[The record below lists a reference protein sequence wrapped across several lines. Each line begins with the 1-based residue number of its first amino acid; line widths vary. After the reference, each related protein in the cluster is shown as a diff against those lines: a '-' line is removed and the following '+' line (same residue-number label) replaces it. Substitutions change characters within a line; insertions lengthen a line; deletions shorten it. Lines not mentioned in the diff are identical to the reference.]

1 MNNYR
6 RDFALDQR
14 RRGLSEKTIEYRL
27 RVLRGFADWLG
38 KSPLEADDEDVQRF
52 LDTCDVNLRSRC
64 TYLAALAA
72 FFRFARRQYGINDP
86 TLDIVRPK
94 LPRYLPRPIA
104 DADLEHAFAVAKPKM
119 RAWLALMAFGGLR
132 CLEVARLTREDV
144 RDKADPPMLIVF
156 GKGNKERA
164 VPLNVHVERALRLHG
179 MPRTGPLFFTRY
191 GKQVSPETVS
201 HEVAR
206 FFKNEGIGATA
217 HQLRHWFATQ
227 VYASTRDLRLTQEL
241 LGHASTQTTS
251 VYTSVDTI
259 TAAGIV
265 RDLSLQSHHPWF
277 KSLAGAAD

>member
-1 MNNYR
+1 MNTYQ

-27 RVLRGFADWLG
+27 RVLKTFTDWLDR
-38 KSPLEADDEDVQRF
+38 SPLEADDEDVQRF
-52 LDTCDVNLRSRC
+52 LDACDVNLRSRC

-72 FFRFARRQYGINDP
+72 FFRFARRQYGIDDP

-104 DADLEHAFAVAKPKM
+104 DTDLEHAFAVAKPKM

-144 RDKADPPMLIVF
+144 REKADPPMLIVF

-164 VPLNVHVERALRLHG
+164 VPLNVHVERALRLYG
-179 MPRTGPLFFTRY
+179 MPRTGYLFTDRY
-191 GKQVSPETVS
+191 DRQMKPETIS
-201 HEVAR
+201 REVAR

-241 LGHASTQTTS
+241 LGHASTQTTAI
-251 VYTSVDTI
+251 YTSVDTI
-259 TAAGIV
+259 TAAGVV
-265 RDLSLQSHHPWF
+265 RDLSLVSHHPWF
-277 KSLAGAAD
+277 RQVAVAAD